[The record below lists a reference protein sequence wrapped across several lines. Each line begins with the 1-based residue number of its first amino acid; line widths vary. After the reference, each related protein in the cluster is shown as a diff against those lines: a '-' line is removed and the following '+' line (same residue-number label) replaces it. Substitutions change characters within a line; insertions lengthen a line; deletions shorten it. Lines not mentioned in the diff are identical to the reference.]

1 MRILL
6 IITGLGMGGA
16 ERQVCDLADE
26 FHKMGNNVAI
36 ISLTGKEIVSP
47 ISKDIEIYSLNMKKN
62 IFGLIHSL
70 VQAKKVINKF
80 NPDIVHSHMFHA
92 NLFARL
98 LRIIT
103 PMKKLICTAHS
114 TNEGRHIR
122 MLAYRITDFLSDLN
136 TNVSQEAVECFI
148 QKGASPSNKMIPML
162 NGVSPDKF
170 VFNKVQRELIR
181 DELNITEGD
190 FLFLAVGRLT
200 DAKDY
205 PNLLNAF
212 TSVLNKNPRAV
223 LAIVGQGEQK
233 EELISLAENIN
244 ISHSVYFLGLRR
256 DIPAL
261 MSACDCFVLS
271 SKYEG
276 FGLVLAEAMLCER
289 LVVATDCGGTKEVV
303 DNYGYLV
310 TRQNSNELANA
321 MVKVINLSD
330 NIRYSM
336 GSEARK
342 YIMEHYSLN
351 VIATRWINLYQGN
364 K

>member
-1 MRILL
+1 M
-6 IITGLGMGGA
+6 
-16 ERQVCDLADE
+16 
-26 FHKMGNNVAI
+26 
-36 ISLTGKEIVSP
+36 
-47 ISKDIEIYSLNMKKN
+47 
-62 IFGLIHSL
+62 
-70 VQAKKVINKF
+70 
-80 NPDIVHSHMFHA
+80 
-92 NLFARL
+92 
-98 LRIIT
+98 
-103 PMKKLICTAHS
+103 
-114 TNEGRHIR
+114 
-122 MLAYRITDFLSDLN
+122 
-136 TNVSQEAVECFI
+136 
-148 QKGASPSNKMIPML
+148 
-162 NGVSPDKF
+162 
-170 VFNKVQRELIR
+170 
-181 DELNITEGD
+181 TEGD

-233 EELISLAENIN
+233 EELISLAENSN

-303 DNYGYLV
+303 GNYGYLV

-321 MVKVINLSD
+321 MIKVINLSD